1 MSTYIRV
8 NICLVNLCDCE
19 IFTNIHFSLVS
30 SSNNVPLVQVP
41 EVTLTT
47 PTSPGWSH
55 AQHAAAK
62 TARLELVD

>member
-8 NICLVNLCDCE
+8 NICCE
-19 IFTNIHFSLVS
+19 IFANIRFSLVS